1 MARKMHPNSLKNLE
15 KRTNIQDMPN
25 ANHGRYKTIFRLWK
39 EQDFSG
45 TDVLNLYKRFY
56 GIPAS
61 ELRAIMTNPQATAI
75 EQTIAS
81 AVLKD
86 IEDGNLRAF
95 TQFMDRELGKPRQ
108 SAEIEGNF
116 NIIPPPI
123 IIEGEDE

>member
-1 MARKMHPNSLKNLE
+1 MARVMHPNSLANL
-15 KRTNIQDMPN
+15 KKGKPIQEQEN
-25 ANHGRYKTIFRLWK
+25 ANHGRDKTIFTIGK

-45 TDVLNLYKRFY
+45 TDVLNLYKKYYRT
-56 GIPAS
+56 PTA
-61 ELRAIMTNPQATAI
+61 ELRKILMNPDATAI

-116 NIIPPPI
+116 NITPPPI
-123 IIEGEDE
+123 IIEGDE